1 MTTGAT
7 ANGSLL
13 LDRTTVV
20 PYLRARRLLDD
31 APTRVHELDGGI
43 SNTVL
48 SVESPSRSW
57 VVKQSLPQLRVAQLW
72 LAKQERTLNEARG
85 LRVAARL
92 SPGHVPQVV
101 DVDPDRFVLVI
112 ERAPAGLAVW
122 KDLLLRPT
130 DDATIDDQGVA
141 ATLGR
146 VLGTWHAATATD
158 PGLVDDLDD
167 PEAFEQLRVGPY
179 HRATAQA
186 LPDVRDAVM
195 AVADRMASRRIAL
208 VHGDFSPKNILT
220 DGTVTWVLDFEVA
233 HRGDPDFDVAFLVTH
248 LLLKAVHRPARW
260 LTYQRVASVFGASY
274 ALAARPLVEAG
285 LQSPPE
291 QFGLHV
297 GALLLARTDG
307 KSPAE
312 YLTAPQRDVVRRTG
326 RSLLTQPPASLADI
340 WHVHAQEARR

>member
-1 MTTGAT
+1 MTTRAAAGQ
-7 ANGSLL
+7 SQL

-20 PYLRARRLLDD
+20 PYLRARGLVDD
-31 APTRVHELDGGI
+31 VPTQVHELDGGI

-48 SVESPSRSW
+48 SVESPGRSW

-85 LRVAARL
+85 LTVAARL
-92 SPGHVPQVV
+92 TPGHVPAVV

-122 KDLLLRPT
+122 KDLLLQRT
-130 DDATIDDQGVA
+130 DDGAMGHEGVA

-146 VLGTWHAATATD
+146 VLGTWHAVTATD

-195 AVADRMASRRIAL
+195 AAADRMASRRICL

-248 LLLKAVHRPARW
+248 LLLKAVHRPSRW
-260 LTYQRVASVFGASY
+260 STYQRMASAFVASY
-274 ALAARPLVEAG
+274 AQAAQPLVEAG

-291 QFGLHV
+291 QLSLHV
-297 GALLLARTDG
+297 AALLLARTDG
-307 KSPAE
+307 KSPAA
-312 YLTAPQRDVVRRTG
+312 YLTGPERDVVRRTG
-326 RSLLTQPPASLADI
+326 RRLLTEPPATLAGV
-340 WHVHAQEARR
+340 WHIHAQEARR